1 MARHSI
7 IPDPLT
13 TSYQDILLYLKA
25 KERLAALLAADR
37 PTLLKGGL
45 TGLEKESLRV
55 GPDGSIAQTPHPA
68 ALGSALKHPWI
79 TTDYSEAL
87 LEFIT
92 PPLGKPAE
100 AVRFLRELQHFVYLN
115 IDQELLWSSSMPCVV
130 AGEASI
136 PIARY
141 GMSNMGLMKT
151 VYRRGLGYRYG
162 RIMQVIAGAHYN
174 YSFPEAFWPV
184 YRQFEGDTRSLQDF
198 ISDKYFHLIRNLQRV
213 GWLIPYLFGS
223 SPAVCKSFLDGK
235 PTKLAEYNGSSY
247 YGPHATSLR
256 MCDIGYQN
264 THEEEA
270 GFKANYDSLDA
281 YVDSLTA
288 AISTNCPRYE
298 KTGVKVDG
306 EYRQLNTNILQI
318 ENEYYSSV
326 RPKQIP
332 EDNEMPTLA
341 LQRRGVRYVELRSLD
356 INMFDPQGI
365 SETQCR
371 FLETL
376 MAFCL
381 FQDSPVISDPGRR
394 EIDSNLNAVCYR
406 GREPGLVL
414 HREGEAIPLRQWAGE
429 ICAAMSAFASALD
442 QDEPVNAYQQ
452 ALQEQVEAINDPD
465 KTPAAR
471 ILEEMREN
479 NEGYFD
485 FARQMSLQHQQY
497 FLEQKHTEEQFR
509 AFTETAR
516 QSLIDQKSAEDADD
530 ISYDEFLQR
539 YFAQTL

>member
-1 MARHSI
+1 MYSHSKQELNKWI
-7 IPDPLT
+7 AAGKPN
-13 TSYQDILLYLKA
+13 LLQ
-25 KERLAALLAADR
+25 
-37 PTLLKGGL
+37 GGL

-55 GPDGSIAQTPHPA
+55 GPYGSIAQTPHPV
-68 ALGSALKHPWI
+68 ALGSALTHPWI

-92 PPLGKPAE
+92 PPLARPAE
-100 AVRFLRELQHFVYLN
+100 AVRYLRDLQHFVYLN

-130 AGEASI
+130 SGEEGI

-141 GMSNMGLMKT
+141 GISNSGLMKT

-162 RIMQVIAGAHYN
+162 RVMQVIAGAHYN
-174 YSFPEAFWPV
+174 YSFPQAFWPA
-184 YRQFEGDTRSLQDF
+184 YRQLLGDTQPLQDF
-198 ISDKYFHLIRNLQRV
+198 ISAKYFHLIRNLQRV

-223 SPAVCKSFLDGK
+223 SPAVCKSFLVGK
-235 PTKLAEYNGSSY
+235 STTLEAYNDDSY
-247 YGPHATSLR
+247 FGPHATSLR

-264 THEEEA
+264 THEEDA
-270 GFKANYDSLDA
+270 GFKADYDSLET
-281 YVDSLTA
+281 YVRSLTA
-288 AISTNCPRYE
+288 AINTSCPRYE
-298 KTGVKVDG
+298 QIGVKVDG
-306 EYRQLNTNILQI
+306 EYRQLNSNILQI

-365 SETQCR
+365 SVTQCR

-381 FQDSPVISDPGRR
+381 FQDSPVISRPERR
-394 EIDSNLNAVCYR
+394 EIDSNLSMVCYR

-414 HREGEAIPLRQWAGE
+414 QRQGKDISLRQWAGE
-429 ICAAMSAFASALD
+429 ICAAMGDFARVLD
-442 QDEPVNAYQQ
+442 QNKPDDDYQQ
-452 ALQEQVEAINDPD
+452 AVQQQTGLINDPD
-465 KTPAAR
+465 KTPSAR
-471 ILEEMREN
+471 ILAKMAEH
-479 NEGYFD
+479 NEGYFS
-485 FARQMSLQHQQY
+485 FARRMSLQHQQY
-497 FLEQKHTEEQFR
+497 FLQQEHTAEQFR
-509 AFTETAR
+509 AFNETAR
-516 QSLIDQKSAEDADD
+516 QSLADQKSIEAADD
-530 ISYDEFLQR
+530 ISFDEFLQR

>member
-1 MARHSI
+1 MYLYTKQRLNKLIADGRSN
-7 IPDPLT
+7 
-13 TSYQDILLYLKA
+13 LLQ
-25 KERLAALLAADR
+25 
-37 PTLLKGGL
+37 GGL

-55 GPDGSIAQTPHPA
+55 GPYGSIAQTPHPI
-68 ALGSALKHPWI
+68 ALGSALTHPWI

-100 AVRFLRELQHFVYLN
+100 AVRYLRDLQHFVYLN
-115 IDQELLWSSSMPCVV
+115 IDHELLWSSSMPCVV
-130 AGEASI
+130 PGEESI
-136 PIARY
+136 PIAQY
-141 GMSNMGLMKT
+141 GMSNSGLMKT

-162 RIMQVIAGAHYN
+162 RVMQVIAGAHYN
-174 YSFPEAFWPV
+174 YSFPQALWPA
-184 YRQFEGDTRSLQDF
+184 YQQLEGDTQPLQDF
-198 ISDKYFHLIRNLQRV
+198 ISAKYFHLIRNLQRV

-223 SPAVCKSFLDGK
+223 SPAVCKSFLVGK
-235 PTKLAEYNGSSY
+235 PTKLEEYNEDSY

-264 THEEEA
+264 THEEDA

-281 YVDSLTA
+281 YIDSLTA

-298 KTGVKVDG
+298 EIGVKVDG
-306 EYRQLNTNILQI
+306 EYRQLNSNILQI

-365 SETQCR
+365 SAAQCR

-376 MAFCL
+376 MAFSL
-381 FQDSPVISDPGRR
+381 LQDSPVISNLERK
-394 EIDSNLNAVCYR
+394 EIDSNLSTVCYR

-414 HREGEAIPLRQWAGE
+414 QRQGEDITLKQWAGE
-429 ICAAMSAFASALD
+429 ICEAMSTFASALD
-442 QDEPVNAYQQ
+442 QDEPDDAYQQ
-452 ALQEQVEAINDPD
+452 ALQQQVELINDPD
-465 KTPAAR
+465 KTPSAR
-471 ILEEMREN
+471 ILVKMAEH
-479 NEGYFD
+479 NEGYFN
-485 FARQMSLQHQQY
+485 FARRMSLQHQQY
-497 FLEQKHTEEQFR
+497 FLQQEHTAEQFK
-509 AFTETAR
+509 AFTDTAR
-516 QSLIDQKSAEDADD
+516 QSLADQKSVEEADD
-530 ISYDEFLQR
+530 ISFDEFLKQ

>member
-1 MARHSI
+1 
-7 IPDPLT
+7 
-13 TSYQDILLYLKA
+13 
-25 KERLAALLAADR
+25 
-37 PTLLKGGL
+37 
-45 TGLEKESLRV
+45 
-55 GPDGSIAQTPHPA
+55 
-68 ALGSALKHPWI
+68 
-79 TTDYSEAL
+79 
-87 LEFIT
+87 
-92 PPLGKPAE
+92 
-100 AVRFLRELQHFVYLN
+100 
-115 IDQELLWSSSMPCVV
+115 
-130 AGEASI
+130 
-136 PIARY
+136 
-141 GMSNMGLMKT
+141 
-151 VYRRGLGYRYG
+151 
-162 RIMQVIAGAHYN
+162 
-174 YSFPEAFWPV
+174 
-184 YRQFEGDTRSLQDF
+184 
-198 ISDKYFHLIRNLQRV
+198 
-213 GWLIPYLFGS
+213 
-223 SPAVCKSFLDGK
+223 
-235 PTKLAEYNGSSY
+235 
-247 YGPHATSLR
+247 

-298 KTGVKVDG
+298 QTGIKVDG

-341 LQRRGVRYVELRSLD
+341 LRRRGVRYVELRSLD

-376 MAFCL
+376 MAFSL
-381 FQDSPVISDPGRR
+381 FQDSPVISNPGRR

-414 HREGEAIPLRQWAGE
+414 HREGEAISLRQWAGE
-429 ICAAMSAFASALD
+429 ICAAMSAFASVLD
-442 QDEPVNAYQQ
+442 EGQPGAAYQQ
-452 ALQEQVEAINDPD
+452 ALQQQIEAISDPD

-471 ILEEMREN
+471 ILAEMREN

-497 FLEQKHTEEQFR
+497 FLEQQHTEEQFR
-509 AFTETAR
+509 EFAATAR
-516 QSLIDQKSAEDADD
+516 QSLVEQKALEDADD
-530 ISYDEFLQR
+530 ISFDEFLQR

>member
-1 MARHSI
+1 
-7 IPDPLT
+7 
-13 TSYQDILLYLKA
+13 
-25 KERLAALLAADR
+25 
-37 PTLLKGGL
+37 
-45 TGLEKESLRV
+45 
-55 GPDGSIAQTPHPA
+55 
-68 ALGSALKHPWI
+68 
-79 TTDYSEAL
+79 
-87 LEFIT
+87 
-92 PPLGKPAE
+92 
-100 AVRFLRELQHFVYLN
+100 
-115 IDQELLWSSSMPCVV
+115 
-130 AGEASI
+130 
-136 PIARY
+136 
-141 GMSNMGLMKT
+141 
-151 VYRRGLGYRYG
+151 
-162 RIMQVIAGAHYN
+162 
-174 YSFPEAFWPV
+174 
-184 YRQFEGDTRSLQDF
+184 
-198 ISDKYFHLIRNLQRV
+198 
-213 GWLIPYLFGS
+213 
-223 SPAVCKSFLDGK
+223 VCKSFLDGK
-235 PTKLAEYNGSSY
+235 PTKLAEYNDSSY

-306 EYRQLNTNILQI
+306 EYRQLNTSILQI

-326 RPKQIP
+326 RPKQVP

-381 FQDSPVISDPGRR
+381 FQESPVISDQGRR

-414 HREGEAIPLRQWAGE
+414 QREGEAISLRQWAGE
-429 ICAAMSAFASALD
+429 ICAAMSDFASVLD
-442 QDEPVNAYQQ
+442 EDEPDTAYQQ
-452 ALQEQVEAINDPD
+452 ALLEQVEAVNDPD

-471 ILEEMREN
+471 ILAEMHEN

-497 FLEQKHTEEQFR
+497 FLEQQHTEEQFR
-509 AFTETAR
+509 AFTATAR
-516 QSLIDQKSAEDADD
+516 QSLIDQKSVEDADD
-530 ISYDEFLQR
+530 ISFDEFLKR

>member
-1 MARHSI
+1 M
-7 IPDPLT
+7 
-13 TSYQDILLYLKA
+13 YLHTKQ
-25 KERLAALLAADR
+25 RLASLLAAGR
-37 PTLLKGGL
+37 PELLQGGL

-55 GPDGSIAQTPHPA
+55 GPYGSIAQTPHPA
-68 ALGSALKHPWI
+68 ALGSALTHPWI

-100 AVRFLRELQHFVYLN
+100 AVKYLRDLQHFVYLN

-130 AGEASI
+130 SGEEGI

-141 GMSNMGLMKT
+141 GISNRGLMKT

-162 RIMQVIAGAHYN
+162 RVMQVIAGAHYN
-174 YSFPEAFWPV
+174 YSFPPALWPV
-184 YRQFEGDTRSLQDF
+184 YQQLQGDTQTLQDF
-198 ISDKYFHLIRNLQRV
+198 ISDSYFRVIRNLQRI
-213 GWLIPYLFGS
+213 GWLVPYLFGS
-223 SPAVCKSFLDGK
+223 SPAVCKSFLAGK
-235 PTKLAEYNGSSY
+235 PTKLEEYNDDSY

-264 THEEEA
+264 THEEDA
-270 GFKANYDSLDA
+270 GFKANYDSLDT

-288 AISTNCPRYE
+288 AISTPCPRYE
-298 KTGVKVDG
+298 KIGVKVEG

-341 LQRRGVRYVELRSLD
+341 LKRRGVRYVELRSPD

-381 FQDSPVISDPGRR
+381 LQDSPVINRLER
-394 EIDSNLNAVCYR
+394 KEIDSNLSAVCYR

-414 HREGEAIPLRQWAGE
+414 QRQGKAISLQQWAGE
-429 ICAAMSAFASALD
+429 ILAAMDAFAAVLD
-442 QDEPVNAYQQ
+442 RGEPDEAYQQ
-452 ALQEQVEAINDPD
+452 ALQQQAELVNDPD
-465 KTPAAR
+465 KTPSAR
-471 ILEEMREN
+471 ILASMREH
-479 NEGYFD
+479 NEGYFQ
-485 FARQMSLQHQQY
+485 FARRMSLQHQQY
-497 FLEQKHTEEQFR
+497 FLEQEHTAAQFQ
-509 AFTETAR
+509 AFMDTAR
-516 QSLIDQKSAEDADD
+516 QSLAEQKSLEAADE
-530 ISYDEFLQR
+530 ISFDEFLER

>member
-1 MARHSI
+1 M
-7 IPDPLT
+7 
-13 TSYQDILLYLKA
+13 YLKA
-25 KERLAALLAADR
+25 KQQLAALVAAGS
-37 PTLLKGGL
+37 PALLQGGL

-68 ALGSALKHPWI
+68 ALGSALRHPWI

-100 AVRFLRELQHFVYLN
+100 AVGFLRDLQHFVYLN

-162 RIMQVIAGAHYN
+162 RVMQVIAGAHYN
-174 YSFPEAFWPV
+174 YSFPETFWPV
-184 YRQFEGDTRSLQDF
+184 FRQLEGDTRSLQDF

-235 PTKLAEYNGSSY
+235 ATKLAEYDGSSY

-281 YVDSLTA
+281 YVDSLTR

-298 KTGVKVDG
+298 KTGIKVEG

-341 LQRRGVRYVELRSLD
+341 LRRRGVRYVELRSLD

-429 ICAAMSAFASALD
+429 ICAAMSAFASVLD
-442 QDEPVNAYQQ
+442 AGQPDAAYRQ
-452 ALQEQVEAINDPD
+452 ALQQQVEAISDPD
-465 KTPAAR
+465 KTPSAR

-497 FLEQKHTEEQFR
+497 FLEQQHTEEQFR
-509 AFTETAR
+509 EFAATAR
-516 QSLIDQKSAEDADD
+516 QSLVEQKALEDSDD
-530 ISYDEFLQR
+530 ISFDKFLKR
-539 YFAQTL
+539 YFAQAL

>member
-1 MARHSI
+1 
-7 IPDPLT
+7 
-13 TSYQDILLYLKA
+13 LYFKA
-25 KERLAALLAADR
+25 KQRLAALVTAGN

-100 AVRFLRELQHFVYLN
+100 AVRFLRDLQHFAYLN
-115 IDQELLWSSSMPCVV
+115 IDRELLWSSSMPCVV
-130 AGEASI
+130 EGEESI

-162 RIMQVIAGAHYN
+162 RVMQVIAGAHYN
-174 YSFPEAFWPV
+174 YSFPQAFWPV
-184 YRQFEGDTRSLQDF
+184 FQQLEDDTQPLQDF
-198 ISDKYFHLIRNLQRV
+198 ISDKYFHLIRNLQRF

-235 PTKLAEYNGSSY
+235 PTKLEEYNDDSY

-270 GFKANYDSLDA
+270 GFKANYDNLDA

-288 AISTNCPRYE
+288 AINTSCPRYE

-306 EYRQLNTNILQI
+306 EYRQLNTSILQI

-332 EDNEMPTLA
+332 DDNEMPTLA
-341 LQRRGVRYVELRSLD
+341 LKRRGVRYVELRSLD

-365 SETQCR
+365 SAAQCR

-381 FQDSPVISDPGRR
+381 FQDSPVISLLERK
-394 EIDSNLNAVCYR
+394 EIDRNLSAVCYR
-406 GREPGLVL
+406 GRKPGLEL
-414 HREGEAIPLRQWAGE
+414 QRKGEAVSLQQWAGD
-429 ICAAMSAFASALD
+429 ICTAMSAFASALD
-442 QDEPVNAYQQ
+442 EGEADNAYQQ
-452 ALQEQVEAINDPD
+452 ALQQQVEAINDPE

-471 ILEEMREN
+471 ILAKMHKHD
-479 NEGYFD
+479 EGYFD
-485 FARQMSLQHQQY
+485 FARRMSLRHQQY
-497 FLEQKHTEEQFR
+497 FLEQQHTEEQFKTF
-509 AFTETAR
+509 AATAR
-516 QSLIDQKSAEDADD
+516 QSLADQKAVEDADD
-530 ISYDEFLQR
+530 ISFDEFLKR